1 MFYWLRVAC
10 LVTSEIHDQ
19 PAVSRGYIP
28 VNSRWLV
35 TTARLSN
42 TASAPFYD
50 GYSIIWCYGW
60 SLTVE
65 HAVNTGPHIN
75 TKSYMCFFFLKN
87 EPSNCESLWKILIQ
101 FGNQDDIPCDA
112 GRSPGSFAFLV
123 IIHSR
128 QVFLVLYRS
137 IHTNASVPTR
147 AQDTRITEN
156 LNK

>member
-112 GRSPGSFAFLV
+112 GRSPGSFAFWLSYIRV
-123 IIHSR
+123 KYSWYCTGQSTQTH
-128 QVFLVLYRS
+128 RS
-137 IHTNASVPTR
+137 PPGPKI
-147 AQDTRITEN
+147 QG
-156 LNK
+156 